1 MLSMRINHVVD
12 VQYPLQ
18 CVCVCDK
25 QKQTCSVISFWYR
38 CHTIRVL
45 SFLWGQPRRKAC
57 DGAVDEASRR
67 RTFRLYAWYCPASFL
82 SFSSSPCGCCC
93 ICPKVKGIHWIL
105 RQTSKQFVRCN
116 QPVAFGICVE
126 QRIGEQWRLCD
137 CHHSP
142 VQVKQKLC
150 YVAYDPE
157 AEKRLVKRIVA

>member
-1 MLSMRINHVVD
+1 MLSMWINHVVD

-18 CVCVCDK
+18 CVCDK

-38 CHTIRVL
+38 CHTIRVW

-57 DGAVDEASRR
+57 DGAVDEASCR

-82 SFSSSPCGCCC
+82 SFCGCCC

-116 QPVAFGICVE
+116 QPVALGSVSNKELESNGDCAIAITVQSRWNRNCATWPMTLK
-126 QRIGEQWRLCD
+126 QRNDSW
-137 CHHSP
+137 S
-142 VQVKQKLC
+142 
-150 YVAYDPE
+150 A
-157 AEKRLVKRIVA
+157 

>member
-1 MLSMRINHVVD
+1 MLSMWINHVVD

-18 CVCVCDK
+18 CVCDK
-25 QKQTCSVISFWYR
+25 QKQTCSAISFWYR

-67 RTFRLYAWYCPASFL
+67 RTFRLYAWYCILTLWLLLHL
-82 SFSSSPCGCCC
+82 SEGQGHPLNSTTDFETVREVQSAGC
-93 ICPKVKGIHWIL
+93 
-105 RQTSKQFVRCN
+105 
-116 QPVAFGICVE
+116 FGICVE